1 MRLSDI
7 VKHITKLFEKKRK
20 NPIQLETDS
29 NLESNLKFLK
39 VSDKSTPIQISE
51 DKVNV
56 EGNLTVNGSD
66 VITESS
72 DVDSLDDLSDV
83 SYSSGDLEITSLD
96 TIVAGDLAIDSS
108 GDIELN
114 ADGGN
119 ILFADGAVE
128 LVEMTTSDTKF
139 YFPSG
144 DTADYLSISVAARGQ
159 ATLATQDSSD
169 AEQGHIILTAEGD
182 VQLDPSTG
190 KTVLQDS
197 TLYVEEQ
204 ANANAEYGFGGY
216 GQIWVKNSTA
226 NELAFTDDAGTDIV
240 GIGKYHY
247 DTKITNYYASATSVF
262 IPLAGYVT
270 EMSGASG
277 AVITGQGEYVSF
289 HAPYN
294 GTLERLM
301 FRSEVAQNGT
311 LQVDLYESADNT
323 ETPATEIGTMDTSIN
338 IADDTSVEVNF
349 SSMTS
354 GTNAIVKGRVYAVK
368 ITSPSASQDTFVTT
382 AWKWDIT
389 S

>member
-7 VKHITKLFEKKRK
+7 VKHITSLFEKKRK

-39 VSDKSTPIQISE
+39 VSDKSTPMQISE
-51 DKVNV
+51 DTVNV
-56 EGNLTVNGSD
+56 EGSLTVNGS
-66 VITESS
+66 
-72 DVDSLDDLSDV
+72 
-83 SYSSGDLEITSLD
+83 
-96 TIVAGDLAIDSS
+96 
-108 GDIELN
+108 
-114 ADGGN
+114 
-119 ILFADGAVE
+119 AVQ
-128 LVEMTTSDTKF
+128 T
-139 YFPSG
+139 
-144 DTADYLSISVAARGQ
+144 
-159 ATLATQDSSD
+159 
-169 AEQGHIILTAEGD
+169 
-182 VQLDPSTG
+182 
-190 KTVLQDS
+190 
-197 TLYVEEQ
+197 
-204 ANANAEYGFGGY
+204 
-216 GQIWVKNSTA
+216 
-226 NELAFTDDAGTDIV
+226 GTDAAPDTV
-240 GIGKYHY
+240 TYYY

-262 IPLAGYVT
+262 IPLAGYIA

>member
-216 GQIWVKNSTA
+216 GQIWVKNSTP
-226 NELAFTDDAGTDIV
+226 NELYFTTDAGDDIQ
-240 GIGKYHY
+240 I
-247 DTKITNYYASATSVF
+247 
-262 IPLAGYVT
+262 
-270 EMSGASG
+270 
-277 AVITGQGEYVSF
+277 
-289 HAPYN
+289 
-294 GTLERLM
+294 
-301 FRSEVAQNGT
+301 
-311 LQVDLYESADNT
+311 
-323 ETPATEIGTMDTSIN
+323 
-338 IADDTSVEVNF
+338 
-349 SSMTS
+349 TS
-354 GTNAIVKGRVYAVK
+354 GTAISSPTHALNDLSDVTYSSGDLTISSLDTIVAASLQLTLDDGDLGAFKGVLDGQSNTFFQFGGEAGSYSSFIMNETGGDSNTDYFKIDVLEHGATTLATVDGAAAVANLTLDVDGK
-368 ITSPSASQDTFVTT
+368 LILDAADVNIHVE
-382 AWKWDIT
+382 WDFIWMELELVI
-389 S
+389 